1 MNQIDI
7 GAAVQSALKEA
18 LMKSEMK
25 RKFLLDC
32 QLVIETIILILTE
45 KKPPLKYNLVK
56 LTSCLA
62 PRHIVEN
69 RKTANRFRLMV
80 DGLSSHKKIT
90 SKITDNAKF

>member
-25 RKFLLDC
+25 WKFLLDC

-45 KKPPLKYNLVK
+45 KKKS
-56 LTSCLA
+56 TSEIQFGKAYIMLCT
-62 PRHIVEN
+62 
-69 RKTANRFRLMV
+69 KTHC
-80 DGLSSHKKIT
+80 GKS
-90 SKITDNAKF
+90 